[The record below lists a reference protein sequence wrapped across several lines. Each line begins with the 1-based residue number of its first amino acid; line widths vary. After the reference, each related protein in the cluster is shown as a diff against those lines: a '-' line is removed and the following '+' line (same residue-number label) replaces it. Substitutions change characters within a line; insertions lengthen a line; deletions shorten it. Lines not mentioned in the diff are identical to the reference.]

1 MQFYIWRTHR
11 KYARYWSSDYLSS
24 RSNNS
29 YEVAD
34 EFFSQRQNPTELNH
48 WNPPH
53 IREHM
58 EKGRS
63 LKIGDNHSSWGT
75 GQTYFISQNM
85 IEKMGDILEDY
96 GVCFPID
103 VDDRNDCL
111 YRYWVTKE
119 LDCLDREKSELM
131 ITNNPVLGERISI
144 HKLTVIE
151 NSYDGSMIFRVKD
164 DNSNVHFVTSEFID
178 IVKKHNLKGFEFRRD
193 FWDNKPILVG

>member
-1 MQFYIWRTHR
+1 MQFYIWGTHP

-34 EFFSQRQNPTELNH
+34 EFFSQRKDPTELNH

-63 LKIGDNHSSWGT
+63 LKIGDNHSSWAT
-75 GQTYFISQNM
+75 QTYFISQNM

-96 GVCFPID
+96 GVSFPIN

-131 ITNNPVLGERISI
+131 ITNNPVLGELIRV

-164 DNSNVHFVTSEFID
+164 DRSNYHFVTSEFID